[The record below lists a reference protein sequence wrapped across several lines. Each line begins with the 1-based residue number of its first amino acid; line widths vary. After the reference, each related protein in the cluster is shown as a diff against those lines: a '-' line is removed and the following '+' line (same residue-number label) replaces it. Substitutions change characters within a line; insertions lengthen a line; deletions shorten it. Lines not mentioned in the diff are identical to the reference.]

1 MGSGLEWIPSVSQIN
16 TFASAAYPLSLVC
29 LGRLPAAVFYG
40 IEPVHLAGGA
50 LIASELGI
58 RVTDENGEAIDWSTD
73 MELPAVVVGWPKIHD
88 QLIAAM

>member
-1 MGSGLEWIPSVSQIN
+1 MASGLEWIPSVVKSTRLLRVHIHFPWFVWVVYLLLCF
-16 TFASAAYPLSLVC
+16 TGLSRFTWQGC
-29 LGRLPAAVFYG
+29 
-40 IEPVHLAGGA
+40 

>member
-1 MGSGLEWIPSVSQIN
+1 
-16 TFASAAYPLSLVC
+16 
-29 LGRLPAAVFYG
+29 
-40 IEPVHLAGGA
+40 LAGGA